1 MCKYESINITP
12 SENDGFVIKCRAE
25 IDNRL
30 IKNSVSAIVS
40 PEEKTFVAKDIAQA
54 MKLLKGMLS
63 GDDGS
68 DDDKSGMMK
77 NAY

>member
-12 SENDGFVIKCRAE
+12 AENDGFVIRYREKPE
-25 IDNRL
+25 MSSM
-30 IKNSVSAIVS
+30 KNSGNGITFS
-40 PEEKTFVAKDIAQA
+40 EEKTLVGKDSTQTI
-54 MKLLKGMLS
+54 KLLKGMLN
-63 GDDGS
+63 GDGS